1 MSIRNIVLLI
11 AVIGT
16 ESWLVANARAAPT
29 PVQQGGQPMA
39 LGEKDILV
47 VIGQLQAKFGAA
59 EKSRIE
65 RGVNQVARL
74 WRAADGSA
82 EEFATF
88 CADNYATGK
97 DLDAIFERF
106 ESKLEQV
113 GGAFN
118 SLTLALRLQLDEDTG
133 PLLPVDQMF
142 AEFNPAAHLQED
154 LFQTKLAFLVLLN
167 FPARSL
173 DECLTYGDT
182 WNRRQWAEARL
193 AQGFLSRVPADVTTA
208 LTKAYANA
216 DAYVTKLIILMDHV
230 VSADGK
236 PVFREGLKLI
246 SHWGLRDELKALY
259 VDPAG
264 NLAQQKIIKTIMERI
279 LTQEIPGA
287 VYGNPAA
294 FWDPVTNTVNGKP
307 DAREPD
313 TRFAK
318 LLTIF
323 KAHAREDAFYPTMPT
338 HIDRR
343 FQRDREIPEAEVS
356 ALLESVLKA
365 PVASSVARLI
375 EKRLGRNLQPF
386 DIWYDGFKA
395 RGKISEEELDAAVR
409 ARYPNLEAFHREIPS
424 LLGKLGFD
432 PQTAAF
438 LTATIEVDPAR
449 GSGHAWGPYMRSEKA
464 HLRTRVPEHGMN
476 YQGFNV
482 AMHELGHNVEQV
494 FSLYRLDHT
503 LLQGVPNTAFTEG
516 FAFVFQARDLEVL
529 GLAKPDQKADAAKTL
544 DAFWATREIAGVGLV
559 DMRVWRWMYAHPDAT
574 PEQLRQQVVTIAKEV
589 WNSYFASVFG
599 IKDSPLLAV
608 YSHMIN
614 NGLYLPDY
622 PIGHLIAFQIEDYF
636 KSHPLAKEME
646 RMCSQGRLA
655 PNLWLKQAIGMPIS
669 SKPLLDA
676 AEKALRVI
684 KP

>member
-1 MSIRNIVLLI
+1 VLLI

-16 ESWLVANARAAPT
+16 GSWLAVSARAAPT
-29 PVQQGGQPMA
+29 PVKQGDQPMA
-39 LGEKDILV
+39 LGERDIMA

-59 EKSRIE
+59 EKARIE

-74 WRAADGSA
+74 WHTTDGSA
-82 EEFATF
+82 EEFAKF

-106 ESKLEQV
+106 ESKLEQI

-154 LFQTKLAFLVLLN
+154 LFQNKLAFLVLLN
-167 FPARSL
+167 FPASNL
-173 DECLTYGDT
+173 DECIRHGDSWT
-182 WNRRQWAEARL
+182 RRQWAEVRL
-193 AQGFLSRVPADVTTA
+193 AQGYLSRVPADVTTA
-208 LTKAYANA
+208 LTKAYAEA
-216 DAYVTKLIILMDHV
+216 DAYVTNLIILMDHV
-230 VSADGK
+230 IGADGK
-236 PVFREGLKLI
+236 PLFREGLKLI

-264 NLAQQKIIKTIMERI
+264 NVTKQKIIQTIMERI
-279 LTQEIPGA
+279 LTQEIPTV
-287 VYGNPAA
+287 VYGNPSVQ
-294 FWDPVTNTVNGKP
+294 WDPVANTVNGQAA
-307 DAREPD
+307 AREPD
-313 TRFAK
+313 TRFAR

-323 KAHAREDAFYPTMPT
+323 KTHRREDAFYPTMLT
-338 HIDRR
+338 LIDRR
-343 FQRDREIPEAEVS
+343 FQRDREIPEVEVN

-365 PVASSVARLI
+365 PIASAVATLI
-375 EKRLGRNLQPF
+375 EKRLGRKLQPF

-395 RGKISEEELDAAVR
+395 RGSISEEELDAVVS
-409 ARYPNLEAFHREIPS
+409 ARYPNLETFHREIPN
-424 LLGKLGFD
+424 LLGKVGFD

-438 LTATIEVDPAR
+438 LAATIEVDPAR

-476 YQGFNV
+476 YKGFNV

-529 GLAKPDQKADAAKTL
+529 GLSKPDTKTDALKTL

-574 PEQLRQQVVTIAKEV
+574 PEQLRQQVVTIAKEI
-589 WNSYFASVFG
+589 WNSYYASVFG

-622 PIGHLIAFQIEDYF
+622 PVGHLIAFQVEDYF

-655 PNLWLKQAIGMPIS
+655 PNLWMKQAVGAPIS
-669 SKPLLDA
+669 AQPLLDA
-676 AEKALRVI
+676 AEKASRAI
-684 KP
+684 AQ